1 MKVIV
6 MGAGVVGVSSAWYLA
21 QAGHE
26 VVVLDRQGVAAAETS
41 FANGGQI
48 SVSQSE
54 PWSNPTAPRQ
64 ILKWL
69 GRDDAPLLF
78 RLQPDPRQWSWGLRF
93 LAECRAG
100 RSRRNLAQILQLGL
114 YSRQSLQA
122 LRAETGLEYQQQ
134 LRGIACLYQ
143 TQQELDEAAELIGPM
158 AELGVERQLLSP
170 AELVAVE
177 PALAGFAPR
186 LAGGIYCP
194 SDESGNARLFTRE
207 LAGHCAARG
216 VRFDFHTRING
227 FELDGDRIA
236 GVSVTGADGEYRV
249 ERADAY
255 VLALGSYSPLLA
267 RQLGLRL
274 PIYPAKGYSATL
286 SIREPAAAPTV
297 SITDEAAKI
306 VFSRLGDTLRVA
318 GTAEL
323 NGYSTTLDPVR
334 CQALIRRAQEIF
346 PEAADYAAPQFW
358 TGLRPATPSNVPLIG
373 PCRRHPNLFLNT
385 GHGTL
390 GWTGGPGSGRLLAD
404 LVSGRAPDISF
415 PLHSF

>member
-6 MGAGVVGVSSAWYLA
+6 MGAGVVGVSSAWYLSR
-21 QAGHE
+21 AGHE
-26 VVVLDRQGVAAAETS
+26 VVVIDRQGMAAAETS

-54 PWSNPTAPRQ
+54 PWSNPAAPRQ

-69 GRDDAPLLF
+69 GREDAPLLC

-93 LAECRAG
+93 LAECRSG

-114 YSRQSLQA
+114 YSRQSLQE
-122 LRAETGLEYQQQ
+122 LRAETGIEYQQQ

-143 TQQELDEAAELIGPM
+143 THKELDEAAELIGLM
-158 AELGVERQLLSP
+158 ARLGIERQLLSA
-170 AELVAVE
+170 AEMVAVE
-177 PALAGFAPR
+177 PALAGFAPK
-186 LAGGIYCP
+186 LAGGIYCA

-207 LAGHCAARG
+207 LAKRCEARG
-216 VRFDFHTRING
+216 VRFCLHTRING
-227 FELDGDRIA
+227 FDLEEGRIA
-236 GVSVTGADGEYRV
+236 GISLTGADGEYRI

-267 RQLGLRL
+267 RQLGLSL

-286 SIREPAAAPTV
+286 PIRNAAAAPTV

-334 CQALIRRAQEIF
+334 CQALIRRAREIF
-346 PEAADYAAPQFW
+346 PGAADYDAAQFW

-404 LVSGRAPDISF
+404 LVSGRKPETGFA
-415 PLHSF
+415 LHPF